1 MGGRT
6 GKIRRNKISIEDFI
20 RQAASLE
27 RQEIE
32 RKLRREADDRSR
44 APLRSNQGARPKL
57 TRVEL
62 VSRAFAIC
70 EAIVE
75 RQFRVSQAKADAL
88 EQITLARR
96 ALQQDLRQDPPS
108 EAPVGHPELSLRRA
122 YVREAIDRLKDE
134 RGLTIWKA
142 SHHVAD
148 VLLSLPGLNNTSPLV
163 RKATGRKKERA
174 PFSPERLSV
183 TKIDEKGDSEVLSDK
198 RWQKRFPRT
207 SRTDPELRKTIA
219 KALRETYNRET
230 RKQK

>member
-1 MGGRT
+1 MGGRS
-6 GKIRRNKISIEDFI
+6 GKIRRSKISIEDYI
-20 RQAASLE
+20 RQGAVLE

-57 TRVEL
+57 SRVEL

-75 RQFRVSQAKADAL
+75 RQFRASQSKAAL

-142 SHHVAD
+142 SHHVAG
-148 VLLSLPGLNNTSPLV
+148 VLL
-163 RKATGRKKERA
+163 R
-174 PFSPERLSV
+174 FCHRLSERRV
-183 TKIDEKGDSEVLSDK
+183 GDNGPV
-198 RWQKRFPRT
+198 T
-207 SRTDPELRKTIA
+207 SRVPYAAIQSCGRL
-219 KALRETYNRET
+219 NRTGNVGERMT
-230 RKQK
+230 